1 MTPAVRHRLLFA
13 LLAVTVL
20 AAVWPD
26 AEETAAV
33 PTRRLRADPTAA
45 PALRSAAPQTDGA
58 AKPVPGPQERFD
70 GETAGADPFG
80 VKSWLPPP
88 PPAPPAAPV
97 TAAAAAAPTAPPLPF
112 TYAGRLEVEPGRWVI
127 YLVRGDQTFAV
138 SKGDVFDG
146 VYKFD
151 GVEDGSLLIQYQP
164 LSVTQKL
171 QLSTEN

>member
-1 MTPAVRHRLLFA
+1 MTPAVRRGLLFG

-20 AAVWPD
+20 AAIWPD
-26 AEETAAV
+26 AEEV
-33 PTRRLRADPTAA
+33 PPVPARRQRADPTAA
-45 PALRSAAPQTDGA
+45 SALGSAAPQADAA
-58 AKPVPGPQERFD
+58 AKFVPAPQDRFD
-70 GETAGADPFG
+70 GEAAGADPFS
-80 VKSWLPPP
+80 VKSWQPPPPPP
-88 PPAPPAAPV
+88 PPALATAAVVAAPI
-97 TAAAAAAPTAPPLPF
+97 APPLPF

-146 VYKFD
+146 VYQFD
-151 GVEDGSLLIQYQP
+151 GVEDGSLLIRYQP